1 MKIGVI
7 MGGVSSEREVSLK
20 TGKEMAKALDR
31 SKYEVVEIIIDK
43 KTDLMDKVREE
54 KIDFALLA
62 LHGAFGEDGGA
73 QGILEAM
80 EIPYSGCGILA
91 SALCMDKDA
100 TKKVA
105 VGSNIRTAKWRLV
118 KAVDEIKKEDIL
130 DMGFPLVVKPVAG
143 GSSLGTFLVKDE
155 IKLKE
160 ALEEA
165 FKFDKKV
172 MVEEY
177 VKGEEITCPVL
188 GGEILPILSIKPKNE
203 FFDFESKYE
212 DGGALEE
219 AAILSKELEEKVIQM
234 TKEVVRALD
243 CEVYSRVDMI
253 IKDDEPYLLEV
264 NTLPGMTQNSL
275 VPRSA
280 NIMGLTFD
288 KLLDKIIEVSLNERG

>member
-54 KIDFALLA
+54 EIDFALLA

>member
-118 KAVDEIKKEDIL
+118 KAVDEIKKEDIV

>member
-54 KIDFALLA
+54 EIDFALLA

-80 EIPYSGCGILA
+80 EIAYSGCGILA

-234 TKEVVRALD
+234 TKEVVRALA

>member
-54 KIDFALLA
+54 EIDFALLA

-264 NTLPGMTQNSL
+264 NTLPGMTLNSL

>member
-54 KIDFALLA
+54 EIDFALLA

-118 KAVDEIKKEDIL
+118 KAVDEIKKEDIV

-264 NTLPGMTQNSL
+264 NTLPGMTLNSL

>member
-188 GGEILPILSIKPKNE
+188 GGDILPILSIKPKNE

>member
-80 EIPYSGCGILA
+80 EIPYSGCGVLA

-118 KAVDEIKKEDIL
+118 KAVDEIKKEDIV

-253 IKDDEPYLLEV
+253 IKDEEPYLLEV